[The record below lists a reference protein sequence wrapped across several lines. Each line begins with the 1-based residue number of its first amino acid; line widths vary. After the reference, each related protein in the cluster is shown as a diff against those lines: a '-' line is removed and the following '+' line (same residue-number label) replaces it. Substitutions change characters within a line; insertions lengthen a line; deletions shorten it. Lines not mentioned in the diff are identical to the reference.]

1 MPTWKRHF
9 APGQLQFLTSS
20 TYRRVQL
27 FEPRGTAGAERS
39 SALQRIFVEELAQL
53 RSEMDFL
60 LIGWVLMPDHF
71 HLLIKPE
78 PAGITSQFMQEFK
91 KRTAQRILATL
102 TENQRHPW
110 CGKMLARLRL
120 PPTVHGDSRFRVW
133 QRRYYPFGVYS
144 EKKRLEKLTYMHN
157 NPVKQGLVS
166 SPDQWPWSSFRFYY
180 LGDSSVL
187 RMDRI
192 G

>member
-20 TYRRVQL
+20 TYRRAPL
-27 FEPRGTAGAERS
+27 FACKPLAGAERS
-39 SALQRIFVEELAQL
+39 SALQRIFVDVLSQL
-53 RSEMDFL
+53 RSKQGFL

-71 HLLIKPE
+71 HLLIKPDPVE
-78 PAGITSQFMQEFK
+78 ITSHFMQEFK
-91 KRTAQRILATL
+91 KRTARRILATL
-102 TENQRHPW
+102 TGNRKNRW
-110 CGKMLARLRL
+110 CGKMLARLQL
-120 PPTVHGDSRFRVW
+120 PPSVHTDAHFRVW

-157 NPVKQGLVS
+157 NPVKQGLVV
-166 SPDQWPWSSFRFYY
+166 SPDQWLWSSFRFYH
-180 LGDSSVL
+180 LNDSSIL
-187 RMDRI
+187 NMDRI